1 MTTHWVCLTMRL
13 EAKETKFLSI
23 ITNKNI
29 LFAPK
34 FPEERLLALRK
45 KMEKHF
51 VGREWVQDGD
61 S

>member
-1 MTTHWVCLTMRL
+1 MRL